1 MELKIIK
8 NSNSPKGKV
17 FVCQAGL
24 LRNLK
29 QEETAMLT
37 PVEIQNRMFKS
48 GGLGYD
54 KKDVDGFMKEISD
67 SYEELYR
74 EKMELTDKVN
84 VLNEGLQY
92 YKTIEKTMQKA
103 LILAEK
109 TADETKAAAQKTA
122 RQIEDEAITKSQLI
136 VSDAKRELER
146 LHQQTVQLLQQ
157 YETYKAQFKS
167 LAAAQIQLLES
178 ESFQINIASLPQ
190 PTFPERKTS
199 EAENLKRKQEEEED
213 LPKLDFSFVDVAS
226 KER

>member
-1 MELKIIK
+1 
-8 NSNSPKGKV
+8 
-17 FVCQAGL
+17 
-24 LRNLK
+24 
-29 QEETAMLT
+29 MLT
-37 PVEIQNRMFKS
+37 PIEIQNRVFKS

-54 KKDVDGFMKEISD
+54 KKDVDSFMKEISD

-109 TADETKAAAQKTA
+109 TADETKIAAQKTA
-122 RQIEDEAITKSQLI
+122 RQIEDEAITKSQIIL
-136 VSDAKRELER
+136 SDAKNELER

-157 YETYKAQFKS
+157 YEAYKAQFKS

-178 ESFQINIASLPQ
+178 DSFQINIATLPQ
-190 PTFPERKTS
+190 PTFPEYKS
-199 EAENLKRKQEEEED
+199 SVPDEAAKKQTADEEE
-213 LPKLDFSFVDVAS
+213 LPNIDFSFVDAAS
-226 KER
+226 EEK